1 MIRDPHH
8 EQMSRG
14 DLEKLQLERLKAIV
28 AYVAE
33 KSPYYQRAFKE
44 KGIKPG
50 DVQALKDIAKLPFT
64 SKLDFR
70 DNYPFGLLA
79 VPMDQVV
86 RVHSSS
92 GTTGKPVIAPYT
104 QKDIDTWSE
113 IMARTLATA
122 GVNKDDVLQN
132 AYGYGL
138 FTGGLGFHYGA
149 ECLGASVIP
158 TGGGNTKRQILLMQD
173 LGTTVI
179 TCTPSYSLILNETA
193 LEMGV
198 DLRESKLRVG
208 VFGAEPWS
216 EQMRKD
222 IQGKMGISAINIYG
236 LTEIIGPG
244 VSTECPYQCGM
255 HIAEDHFLAETI
267 NPETGEQ
274 LPYGE
279 TGELVLTTL
288 TKEAQPVMR
297 FRTKDI
303 TSLNPEPC
311 ECGRTHVR
319 MSRITGRTDDMLVIK
334 GVNVFPSQIES
345 VLLDVEGVEPHYMIV
360 VDRQEGFKS
369 DYLEVWVEVSDDV
382 FSDEMQKMESL
393 EAKLRAEMD
402 SVLAIA
408 AKIKLVEPRTIAR
421 TEGKAKRVFDRSD
434 ILNT

>member
-1 MIRDPHH
+1 MIRDPKI

-14 DLEKLQLERLKAIV
+14 DLEKLQLDRLKTQV

-33 KSPYYQRAFKE
+33 KSPFYKRIFKE
-44 KGIKPG
+44 KGVKPG
-50 DVQALKDIAKLPFT
+50 DIRSLADITKLPFT

-70 DNYPFGLLA
+70 DNYPFGLLT

-86 RVHSSS
+86 RIHSSS
-92 GTTGKPVIAPYT
+92 GTTGKPIIAPYN

-113 IMARTLATA
+113 VMARSLATA
-122 GVNKDDVLQN
+122 GVTKSDVLQN
-132 AYGYGL
+132 SYGYGL

-149 ECLGASVIP
+149 ERLGASVIP

-173 LGTTVI
+173 LGTTVL
-179 TCTPSYSLILNETA
+179 TCTPSYALIINETA
-193 LEMGV
+193 MEMGI

-216 EQMRKD
+216 DQMRND

-236 LTEIIGPG
+236 LTEVIGPG

-255 HIAEDHFLAETI
+255 HIAEDHFLAEII
-267 NPETGEQ
+267 NPETGEP
-274 LPYGE
+274 LPYGK

-288 TKEAQPVMR
+288 TKEAQPVIR

-345 VLLDVEGVEPHYMIV
+345 ILLNIEGVEPHYLIV

-369 DYLEVWVEVSDDV
+369 DSIEVWVEVSENI
-382 FSDEMQKMESL
+382 FSDEMSKMEAL
-393 EAKLRAEMD
+393 EAKLKAEMD
-402 SVLAIA
+402 SVLSIS

-421 TEGKAKRVFDRSD
+421 TEGKAKRVVDRSE
-434 ILNT
+434 L

>member
-255 HIAEDHFLAETI
+255 HIAEDHFLAEII
-267 NPETGEQ
+267 NPETGDQ